1 MEALNWEL
9 RLQWTS
15 GSNPIWDF
23 RICSKTSSS
32 NRTSLKRVSIQGI
45 TSIQ

>member
-1 MEALNWEL
+1 METLNWEM

-15 GSNPIWDF
+15 SSNTVWDF

-32 NRTSLKRVSIQGI
+32 LNKLKKSIN
-45 TSIQ
+45 TRN